1 MSNGITDFLGNVG
14 EKIGGGFDAIQGFG
28 EKFMDAR
35 YKGDVMEK
43 EKYIDV
49 KTKEYMDSLKPEGMS
64 EEEYQMSDIYANNI
78 GQARTAAEVGYED
91 YKKNQLSFLGQAT
104 TPKSLATAGGIIAAI
119 LAGRESQR
127 RYDDY
132 MASRPKYDP
141 GQNPFMANGGGIQS
155 FADGNEVKPFSKQSL
170 RDMMIMNMKEKP
182 MSAMIKTMT
191 AIDSPEILMAL
202 LGMNQ
207 GGGIQ
212 GFANGTQEFPRMTGD
227 IQGPGTGT
235 SDSIP
240 AMLSDGEH
248 VLTKQEVSQ
257 IGGGNNDLGH
267 QKLYAMREELRSKAK
282 SNGIGRM

>member
-1 MSNGITDFLGNVG
+1 MVELNFESFKDFAGDVGSGIKSGIESLGS
-14 EKIGGGFDAIQGFG
+14 
-28 EKFMDAR
+28 AR
-35 YKGDVMEK
+35 YKSDDPILTTSQEEAYLNSIRK
-43 EKYIDV
+43 V
-49 KTKEYMDSLKPEGMS
+49 KLDSLKAAYPGTDES
-64 EEEYQMSDIYANNI
+64 ELVALAEQE
-78 GQARTAAEVGYED
+78 ARDDLEKV
-91 YKKNQLSFLGQAT
+91 KKDQLSLFGQMT
-104 TPKSLATAGGIIAAI
+104 TPRSLATAGGIIASI

-212 GFANGTQEFPRMTGD
+212 GFANGTPKFPRMTGD

-267 QKLYAMREELRSKAK
+267 QKLYAMRQELRSNAK

>member
-14 EKIGGGFDAIQGFG
+14 EKIGGGFDAIKGFG
-28 EKFMDAR
+28 EKIGSAR
-35 YKGDVMEK
+35 YKKGEALSDKRQEELRDEIRLEEIEK
-43 EKYIDV
+43 FRAQGYSDEDAFDLANESAREKVQKLVDNEL
-49 KTKEYMDSLKPEGMS
+49 TFFGEM
-64 EEEYQMSDIYANNI
+64 
-78 GQARTAAEVGYED
+78 
-91 YKKNQLSFLGQAT
+91 T
-104 TPKSLATAGGIIAAI
+104 TPRSLATAGGIIAAI

-132 MASRPKYDP
+132 MENRPKYDP

-212 GFANGTQEFPRMTGD
+212 GFANGTPEFPRMTGD

>member
-14 EKIGGGFDAIQGFG
+14 EKIGS
-28 EKFMDAR
+28 AR
-35 YKGDVMEK
+35 YKDDTLSRDEFIAK
-43 EKYIDV
+43 EA
-49 KTKEYMDSLKPEGMS
+49 KTIEARLNLTNPEG
-64 EEEYQMSDIYANNI
+64 EGIENAAN
-78 GQARTAAEVGYED
+78 AEMLAAENYED
-91 YKKNQLSFLGQAT
+91 YQKDQMSFFGQMT
-104 TPKSLATAGGIIAAI
+104 TPKSLATAGGIIASI

-141 GQNPFMANGGGIQS
+141 GQNPFMADGGGIQS

>member
-1 MSNGITDFLGNVG
+1 MDMLNTGFEAAKGFG
-14 EKIGGGFDAIQGFG
+14 EKIGG
-28 EKFMDAR
+28 AR
-35 YKGDVMEK
+35 YKSGSALSDDQVDKLENEFYQDEFDRLMEMSPDSDVGDLASQAMSIAKQKVQ
-43 EKYIDV
+43 DV
-49 KTKEYMDSLKPEGMS
+49 KDNE
-64 EEEYQMSDIYANNI
+64 
-78 GQARTAAEVGYED
+78 
-91 YKKNQLSFLGQAT
+91 LSFFGQMT
-104 TPKSLATAGGIIAAI
+104 TPRSLATAGGIIAAI
-119 LAGRESQR
+119 LAGRQSQK

-155 FADGNEVKPFSKQSL
+155 FADGNEVKPFSRQSL

-212 GFANGTQEFPRMTGD
+212 GFAKGTPEFPRMTGD

>member
-1 MSNGITDFLGNVG
+1 MVKLNFESFKDFAGEVGSGIKSGIESLGS
-14 EKIGGGFDAIQGFG
+14 
-28 EKFMDAR
+28 AR
-35 YKGDVMEK
+35 YKSGSSLTQEQMDKLENEFYQEELQRLKDMSPDSSDEDLATRAIEIAQKKVQ
-43 EKYIDV
+43 DV
-49 KTKEYMDSLKPEGMS
+49 KDNE
-64 EEEYQMSDIYANNI
+64 
-78 GQARTAAEVGYED
+78 
-91 YKKNQLSFLGQAT
+91 LSFFGQMT
-104 TPKSLATAGGIIAAI
+104 TPRSLATAGGIIAAI

-141 GQNPFMANGGGIQS
+141 GQNPYMANGGGIQS
-155 FADGNEVKPFSKQSL
+155 FADGNEVRPFSKQSL

-212 GFANGTQEFPRMTGD
+212 GFAKGTPEFPRMTGD

>member
-1 MSNGITDFLGNVG
+1 MSVMDMLNTGFEAARGFG
-14 EKIGGGFDAIQGFG
+14 EKIG
-28 EKFMDAR
+28 KAR
-35 YKGDVMEK
+35 YKGGSPMDDETIEAMIPGLIEANYNKLVRQET
-43 EKYIDV
+43 IDGR
-49 KTKEYMDSLKPEGMS
+49 EPS
-64 EEEYQMSDIYANNI
+64 E
-78 GQARTAAEVGYED
+78 ARKDELLGLAREAAETSIENQ
-91 YKKNQLSFLGQAT
+91 KENQLTFFGEMT
-104 TPKSLATAGGIIAAI
+104 TPRSLATAGGIIAAI

-212 GFANGTQEFPRMTGD
+212 GFAKGTPEFPRMTGD

>member
-1 MSNGITDFLGNVG
+1 MSVMDMLNTGFEAAKGFG
-14 EKIGGGFDAIQGFG
+14 EKIGG
-28 EKFMDAR
+28 AR
-35 YKGDVMEK
+35 YKSGSALSDDQVDKLENEFYQDEFDRLMEMSPDSDVGDLASQAMSIAKQKVQ
-43 EKYIDV
+43 DV
-49 KTKEYMDSLKPEGMS
+49 KDNE
-64 EEEYQMSDIYANNI
+64 
-78 GQARTAAEVGYED
+78 
-91 YKKNQLSFLGQAT
+91 LSFFGQMT
-104 TPKSLATAGGIIAAI
+104 TPRSLATAGGIIAAI
-119 LAGRESQR
+119 LAGRQSQK

>member
-1 MSNGITDFLGNVG
+1 MVKLNFESFKDFAGDVGSGIKSGIESLGS
-14 EKIGGGFDAIQGFG
+14 
-28 EKFMDAR
+28 AR
-35 YKGDVMEK
+35 YKSGSSLTQEQMDKLENEFYQEELQRLKDMSPDSSDEDLATRAIEIAQKKVQ
-43 EKYIDV
+43 DV
-49 KTKEYMDSLKPEGMS
+49 KDNE
-64 EEEYQMSDIYANNI
+64 
-78 GQARTAAEVGYED
+78 
-91 YKKNQLSFLGQAT
+91 LSFFGQMT
-104 TPKSLATAGGIIAAI
+104 TPRSLATAGGIIAAI

-141 GQNPFMANGGGIQS
+141 GQNPYMANGGGIQS
-155 FADGNEVKPFSKQSL
+155 FADGNEVRPFSKQSL

-212 GFANGTQEFPRMTGD
+212 GFAKGTPEFPRMTGD

>member
-1 MSNGITDFLGNVG
+1 MSIPLFWTYIFCRCYPNKTNVWIT
-14 EKIGGGFDAIQGFG
+14 
-28 EKFMDAR
+28 
-35 YKGDVMEK
+35 
-43 EKYIDV
+43 V
-49 KTKEYMDSLKPEGMS
+49 K
-64 EEEYQMSDIYANNI
+64 QF
-78 GQARTAAEVGYED
+78 V
-91 YKKNQLSFLGQAT
+91 
-104 TPKSLATAGGIIAAI
+104 
-119 LAGRESQR
+119 
-127 RYDDY
+127 
-132 MASRPKYDP
+132 
-141 GQNPFMANGGGIQS
+141 PFMANGGGIQS

-207 GGGIQ
+207 GCGIQ
-212 GFANGTQEFPRMTGD
+212 GFANGTPEFPRMTGD